1 MNSADRLLKI
11 YDQLIAVRQ
20 DNSMNMRQVWTSV
33 FELNE
38 SEQDLEDNLVKLLT
52 AVREQVDKT
61 RTSLTT
67 YGVPDDLTHPG
78 FARLKET
85 ASATNLN
92 AGWSG
97 MKQSIQT
104 PECRLSFAWSAWVL
118 SKESESELNNEGL
131 LELLN
136 ELTDLEAKILETD
149 MSLKLRSFLQQKIK
163 DIKNAILLSKVEGS
177 QSLKDTFDSIVGSI
191 ITVDAEILE
200 EINSSKDSQG
210 VVNSFMQ
217 KFKEFAEFGDNI
229 EKFIALSEKVG
240 KTAGFL
246 ATLNLLS

>member
-1 MNSADRLLKI
+1 MNSAERLLKI
-11 YDQLIAVRQ
+11 YDQLVAIRQ
-20 DNSMNMRQVWTSV
+20 SVAMRQVWAVV

-38 SEQDLEDNLVKLLT
+38 QDKDFEDNLVELLT
-52 AVREQVDKT
+52 AVRKQVDKSKV
-61 RTSLTT
+61 SLSA
-67 YGVPDDLTHPG
+67 YGVPEDLTDPG
-78 FARLKET
+78 FSMLKDT
-85 ASATNLN
+85 ASTSRLDIPWDSLKGN
-92 AGWSG
+92 
-97 MKQSIQT
+97 IQA

-118 SKESESELNNEGL
+118 NKESESELNNEGL

-136 ELTDLEAKILETD
+136 ELTDLETKILETD
-149 MSLKLRSFLQQKIK
+149 MPPKLRSFLKQKIK

-210 VVNSFMQ
+210 IVNTFMQ

-240 KTAGFL
+240 KAAGFL
-246 ATLNLLS
+246 ALKLLSGD

>member
-1 MNSADRLLKI
+1 MNSAERLLKI
-11 YDQLIAVRQ
+11 YDELTPI
-20 DNSMNMRQVWTSV
+20 NKETSMRQVWASV

-38 SEQDLEDNLVKLLT
+38 SDQDLEDNLVKLLT

-61 RTSLTT
+61 RISLTT

-85 ASATNLN
+85 ASAANLN
-92 AGWSG
+92 TAWSG

-104 PECRLSFAWSAWVL
+104 TECRLSFAWSAWVL

-136 ELTDLEAKILETD
+136 ELRDLEAKILETD
-149 MSLKLRSFLQQKIK
+149 MSLKLRAFLQQKIK

-177 QSLKDTFDSIVGSI
+177 QSIKDTFDTIAGSI
-191 ITVDAEILE
+191 IFVDADIAE
-200 EINSSKDSQG
+200 EINGSKDSQG
-210 VVNSFMQ
+210 IVNTFMQ
-217 KFKEFAEFGDNI
+217 KFKQFAEFGDNI
-229 EKFIALSEKVG
+229 DKFIALGEKAG

-246 ATLNLLS
+246 ASLNLLS

>member
-1 MNSADRLLKI
+1 MNSAERLLKI
-11 YDQLIAVRQ
+11 YDELIPI
-20 DNSMNMRQVWTSV
+20 SKESSMRQVWASV

-38 SEQDLEDNLVKLLT
+38 SDQDLEDNLVKLLT

-61 RTSLTT
+61 RTSLTA

-92 AGWSG
+92 AAWSA
-97 MKQSIQT
+97 MKQSIQS

-136 ELTDLEAKILETD
+136 ELRDLEAKILETD
-149 MSLKLRSFLQQKIK
+149 MSPKLRSFLQQKIK

-177 QSLKDTFDSIVGSI
+177 QSIKDTFGTIAGSI
-191 ITVDAEILE
+191 IFVDADIAE
-200 EINSSKDSQG
+200 EINGSKDSQG
-210 VVNSFMQ
+210 IVNTFMQ
-217 KFKEFAEFGDNI
+217 KFKQFAEFGDNI
-229 EKFIALSEKVG
+229 DKFIALGEKAG

-246 ATLNLLS
+246 ASLNLIS